1 LKDVAVAMLAAQ
13 AVLEAE
19 DLVAV
24 GVVTLVVQAVVVVG
38 IRVEAD
44 QAVVAAVAAVV
55 EAVAGVDAKRDFI
68 KILIEKINLISV

>member
-1 LKDVAVAMLAAQ
+1 MKDVAVAMLAAQ